1 MIAKQIIGGGFRG
14 ALEYLR
20 HGSRGSSPERGEVLD
35 TNLPV
40 ANHSPRAFAASFGAF
55 RKLNPRLGRPV
66 YHVSLSPAPGDE
78 ISDDHWREIARIY
91 LDGMG
96 FTDCAFVLIKHD
108 EEAEGE
114 AVRPPHIHILA
125 SRIRPDSTT
134 VSDQNNYRRSEKL
147 VRDIEARFGLAGVA
161 SPKPK
166 KPRRTD
172 MKTDREKRLAAYAT
186 ERLEEAATAGNDEA
200 LLEIAPDDLCSIE
213 LAGTLTASERR
224 DIRREI
230 LESEYRRQL
239 QDLFVD
245 SIRFVRRGRLGLTL
259 HFKSGGRVLDSGDK
273 VAAFA
278 MPAKEAADALIE
290 LAILK
295 GWPSIVLNGN
305 DAFLRAAFAL
315 AIAKGLTVQ
324 PRPHQLQIFTAVQ
337 REKAKGAA
345 SAAIAPPAPPVQAAP
360 SFANRNPFN
369 LQGRKGMN
377 ERLRGN
383 RDDCGDDTDSAPVRP
398 RGPRM

>member
-14 ALEYLR
+14 ALDYLR
-20 HGSRGSSPERGEVLD
+20 HGSRGSNPERGEVLD

-40 ANHSPRAFAASFGAF
+40 TNHSPRAFAASFGAF
-55 RKLNPRLGRPV
+55 RKLNPKLGRPV

-78 ISDDHWREIARIY
+78 ISDKQWREIARIY

-96 FTDCAFVLIKHD
+96 FTDCPFVLIKHD

-114 AVRPPHIHILA
+114 GLRPPHVHILA
-125 SRIRPDSTT
+125 SRIKPDSTT

-147 VRDIEARFGLAGVA
+147 VRDIEARFGLVGVA

-172 MKTDREKRLAAYAT
+172 MKTEREKRLDAYAT
-186 ERLEEAATAGNDEA
+186 ERLEVASTEGNDAA
-200 LLEIAPDDLCSIE
+200 LLEIAPDELCSIE
-213 LAGTLTASERR
+213 LAGELTTSERR

-230 LESEYRRQL
+230 LESEYQRQL

-278 MPAKEAADALIE
+278 MPATEAADALIE

-345 SAAIAPPAPPVQAAP
+345 SAAIAPPARPVQAPP

>member
-1 MIAKQIIGGGFRG
+1 
-14 ALEYLR
+14 
-20 HGSRGSSPERGEVLD
+20 
-35 TNLPV
+35 
-40 ANHSPRAFAASFGAF
+40 
-55 RKLNPRLGRPV
+55 
-66 YHVSLSPAPGDE
+66 
-78 ISDDHWREIARIY
+78 
-91 LDGMG
+91 
-96 FTDCAFVLIKHD
+96 
-108 EEAEGE
+108 
-114 AVRPPHIHILA
+114 
-125 SRIRPDSTT
+125 
-134 VSDQNNYRRSEKL
+134 
-147 VRDIEARFGLAGVA
+147 
-161 SPKPK
+161 
-166 KPRRTD
+166 
-172 MKTDREKRLAAYAT
+172 MKTEREKRLDAYAT
-186 ERLEEAATAGNDEA
+186 ERLEVASTEGNDAA

-213 LAGTLTASERR
+213 LAGELTTSERR

-230 LESEYRRQL
+230 LESEYQRQL

-278 MPAKEAADALIE
+278 MPATEAADALIE

-305 DAFLRAAFAL
+305 EAFLRAAFSL

-337 REKAKGAA
+337 RERTKGTAGV
-345 SAAIAPPAPPVQAAP
+345 AIAPPVLPEPHFQ
-360 SFANRNPFN
+360 SFTNRDPFN